1 MSTDGF
7 WHNGKTRAQAYD
19 TISSQLNSAA
29 QREAFAH
36 EEAQRQARE
45 AEEQKRRRAE
55 ALAAQS
61 EEKLCTRC
69 GAMTL
74 NPCQP

>member
-19 TISSQLNSAA
+19 SISNQLNSAA
-29 QREAFAH
+29 QREAFAR

-55 ALAAQS
+55 AQA